1 MGEVIF
7 VGVLFHFTP
16 DFSGGTVRK
25 AELDA
30 ESCKTCNKNL

>member
-7 VGVLFHFTP
+7 VGVLFYFTP

-25 AELDA
+25 AELNA
-30 ESCKTCNKNL
+30 ESCKSYNKNL